1 MCGCESWFAQTV
13 SRSSVEP
20 SFVKKKKQQPSFVKK
35 KKQQPSFEKK
45 KKQQEESCCDEKSEG
60 SQPVSLS

>member
-1 MCGCESWFAQTV
+1 MVVQVGLRKRCVVGGAIICKE
-13 SRSSVEP
+13 E
-20 SFVKKKKQQPSFVKK
+20 KQQPSFVKK
-35 KKQQPSFEKK
+35 KKQQPSFVKK